1 MLVYPKPSEVEWHQG
16 YETLKIYEFG
26 QKRVTHRFCGN
37 CGSSILID
45 FHDGEK
51 LGVNVS
57 GGLILRGF
65 SGREWGC

>member
-1 MLVYPKPSEVEWHQG
+1 M
-16 YETLKIYEFG
+16 
-26 QKRVTHRFCGN
+26 FCGN

-57 GGLILRGF
+57 GGFILRGF
-65 SGREWGC
+65 CVPEWVC